1 MDNIRKLKTPKKI
14 RSSFFSPFGEY
25 LIGVTNEELY
35 KNDATGRFLKWEKRH
50 YSNHLKIN
58 LIECEMVE
66 EFKPFES
73 IFTPEDMRCLAL
85 VAHNH
90 LKPAMKAFIEERREL
105 LKKFRLTG

>member
-1 MDNIRKLKTPKKI
+1 
-14 RSSFFSPFGEY
+14 
-25 LIGVTNEELY
+25 
-35 KNDATGRFLKWEKRH
+35 
-50 YSNHLKIN
+50 
-58 LIECEMVE
+58 MVE

-90 LKPAMKAFIEERREL
+90 LKPAMKAFVEERREL

>member
-1 MDNIRKLKTPKKI
+1 MRKTALFK
-14 RSSFFSPFGEY
+14 PF
-25 LIGVTNEELY
+25 
-35 KNDATGRFLKWEKRH
+35 KNQ
-50 YSNHLKIN
+50 S
-58 LIECEMVE
+58 IECEMVE

-90 LKPAMKAFIEERREL
+90 LKPAMKAFVEERREL